1 MLRITG
7 RHRIGFEC
15 SQDQAGIKTPLGHSG
30 ERQAATA
37 ACQQFHIEKTQW
49 SPFFFCSQDCCLC
62 TKHQSVKELRH
73 ARSKGRQQTQ
83 RKPNK
88 SNQKPQTNKP
98 QKQKTAAK
106 QVPFAAGETGETGET
121 ETAPSKQTIGPILLR
136 GKQTFLTS
144 ENGKT
149 LTSRI
154 LLRMKGRFRKT
165 TRQTKPQNNTN
176 NQNTPKKPN
185 QKTTTKQTKTTEPAL
200 HPGET

>member
-1 MLRITG
+1 MLINSS
-7 RHRIGFEC
+7 FY
-15 SQDQAGIKTPLGHSG
+15 SLL
-30 ERQAATA
+30 
-37 ACQQFHIEKTQW
+37 
-49 SPFFFCSQDCCLC
+49 FFCSRDCCLC
-62 TKHQSVKELRH
+62 AKHQSVKELRH
-73 ARSKGRQQTQ
+73 ARSKGKQQTQ

-88 SNQKPQTNKP
+88 SNQKPQTTTP
-98 QKQKTAAK
+98 QKRKTAAK

-121 ETAPSKQTIGPILLR
+121 ETTPRKKTIGPILLR

-176 NQNTPKKPN
+176 NQNTTKKPN

>member
-1 MLRITG
+1 M
-7 RHRIGFEC
+7 RH
-15 SQDQAGIKTPLGHSG
+15 
-30 ERQAATA
+30 
-37 ACQQFHIEKTQW
+37 
-49 SPFFFCSQDCCLC
+49 FFCSRDCCLC

-73 ARSKGRQQTQ
+73 ARSKGKQQTQ

-98 QKQKTAAK
+98 QKQKTATK

-121 ETAPSKQTIGPILLR
+121 ETTPSKIIIGPILLR

-176 NQNTPKKPN
+176 NQNTTKKTQPKNHN
-185 QKTTTKQTKTTEPAL
+185 QTNENNRTSPS
-200 HPGET
+200 PW